1 MTTVPKHAPTRLVV
15 LSELSAREKD
25 KYYELLLRSETK
37 FYFDAKLNKYVG
49 NVRLLGPNVKRA
61 AYEEKKKEVV
71 STLPFEER
79 LKRLQE
85 GNTASVR
92 IQGIESF
99 DYEEFV
105 KFVALIASNGE
116 FVKPK
121 QKSLTWLMRMIEDLY
136 DARFAFEKSE
146 IEKDDSNSTI
156 GVSSHTSTVK
166 ANAVAMFP
174 VFAIRRMCTLQ
185 GLSKIVDQTCWDMLY
200 NIHKYRQQYLEVELF
215 ARFLKEHYSY
225 DDLLFFLYVRNVI
238 SKTLNINFR
247 GRWNCKTELHASR
260 GTNTTEPP
268 TLFLSHRECVRIAN
282 IVFGSEGNE
291 AICRRFIAMV
301 TTQLVGQLNT
311 ETQTDSRRI
320 DVTQFLHLA
329 VVGYHFAQ
337 NMPAD
342 AGASNGGG
350 YADDDNIDH
359 MMQELQDQQPEEASH
374 RDQEPEPYTDPS
386 EEPPYEE
393 ELEYQQQ
400 NMPYDPRHYN
410 SHYSSSANEYIP
422 SSGRNTDPSSS

>member
-1 MTTVPKHAPTRLVV
+1 MTSVPKHEPTRLVV

-25 KYYELLLRSETK
+25 KYYELLLRSDTK
-37 FYFDAKLNKYVG
+37 FYFDAKLNRYVG
-49 NVRLLGPNVKRA
+49 NVRILGPNIKRTN
-61 AYEEKKKEVV
+61 YEEKKKEVV

-85 GNTASVR
+85 GNAASVR

-116 FVKPK
+116 IVKPK

-146 IEKDDSNSTI
+146 IEKDDTNSTI

-185 GLSKIVDQTCWDMLY
+185 GLSKIVDQTCWDLLF
-200 NIHKYRQQYLEVELF
+200 NIHKYRQQYLEIELF

-247 GRWNCKTELHASR
+247 GRWNCKTELNATRQHSSV
-260 GTNTTEPP
+260 EPP

-301 TTQLVGQLNT
+301 NTQLVGQLNT

-337 NMPAD
+337 NMPAVP
-342 AGASNGGG
+342 SNNGGG
-350 YADDDNIDH
+350 YADDENIDN
-359 MMQELQDQQPEEASH
+359 MMNDLQQEQPDGETEAYAESS
-374 RDQEPEPYTDPS
+374 EPQYD
-386 EEPPYEE
+386 E
-393 ELEYQQQ
+393 ELEYQAQ
-400 NMPYDPRHYN
+400 NMPYDPRHY
-410 SHYSSSANEYIP
+410 SNEYISDLNADNYNP
-422 SSGRNTDPSSS
+422 SSGLNTDPSAS